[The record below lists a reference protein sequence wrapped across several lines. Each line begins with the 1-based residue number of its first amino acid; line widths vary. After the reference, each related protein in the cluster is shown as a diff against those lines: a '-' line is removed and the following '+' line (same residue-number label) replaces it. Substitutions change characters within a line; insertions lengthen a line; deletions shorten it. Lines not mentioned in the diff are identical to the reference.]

1 MTESPIT
8 LTISQRSGTFAY
20 TRYMAS
26 VGFKDYYAILGV
38 PRNASQEE
46 IKKAYRRL
54 ARQYHPDAN
63 PGNKEAEE
71 KFKEIQEAYEVL
83 SNPETRAKYDQLGSN
98 WRAYQQASEN
108 FYTNSQAWGGDV
120 SGFDRFSDFFR
131 MFFGEDFA
139 RRGRDVEYRLPVT
152 LEELY
157 RGGKKVISVG
167 DQTVEVPLRPGIS
180 PNTRI
185 RLRKKAPRGG
195 DLLLR
200 LELQP
205 HPTFTLKGNDLHAP
219 IEVPLYT
226 ALLGGTVEFQ
236 HLDGQ
241 RLRLNLPPETPNGH
255 TLRLRGKG
263 WLSHP
268 PGDLYLTVQ
277 VRLPQNL
284 SPREKELFEEL
295 RRLRPQGI

>member
-1 MTESPIT
+1 
-8 LTISQRSGTFAY
+8 
-20 TRYMAS
+20 MAS

-83 SNPETRAKYDQLGSN
+83 SNPETRKKYDQLGSN
-98 WRAYQQASEN
+98 WRMYEQMGQTPPGAAYEGW
-108 FYTNSQAWGGDV
+108 THIP
-120 SGFDRFSDFFR
+120 GFEGFSDFFR
-131 MFFGEDFA
+131 MFFGEDYL
-139 RRGRDVEYRLPVT
+139 RQRRDVEYRLSVK

-157 RGGKKVISVG
+157 TGSKKVIQIG
-167 DQTVEVPLRPGIS
+167 NQRVEVPLRPGTS
-180 PNTRI
+180 PGS
-185 RLRKKAPRGG
+185 RLRLRGRAPGG
-195 DLLLR
+195 ADLILR
-200 LELQP
+200 LEVEP
-205 HPTFTLKGNDLHAP
+205 HPTFTLKERNLYAS

-241 RLRLNLPPETPNGH
+241 RLRLTIPPETPNGH
-255 TLRLRGKG
+255 TLRIRGKG
-263 WLSHP
+263 WPTDP

-277 VRLPQNL
+277 IRLPSRL
-284 SPREKELFEEL
+284 TSREKELFQEL
-295 RRLRPQGI
+295 RRLRPNET

>member
-1 MTESPIT
+1 
-8 LTISQRSGTFAY
+8 
-20 TRYMAS
+20 MAS

-38 PRNASQEE
+38 SRDASQDE

-98 WRAYQQASEN
+98 WRLYEQMGQ
-108 FYTNSQAWGGDV
+108 TPPGGFEGWQEV
-120 SGFDRFSDFFR
+120 SGFEGFSDFFR

-139 RRGRDVEYRLPVT
+139 RRARDVEYRLPVT

-157 RGGKKVISVG
+157 RGGKKVVRVG
-167 DQTVEVPLRPGIS
+167 NQTVEVPLRPGMPPS
-180 PNTRI
+180 TRV
-185 RLRKKAPRGG
+185 RLRGKAPGGG

-205 HPTFTLKGNDLHAP
+205 HPTFTLKGGDLHAP

-241 RLRLNLPPETPNGH
+241 RLRLNLPPGTPNGH

-263 WLSHP
+263 WPGSP
-268 PGDLYLTVQ
+268 AGDLYLTVQ

>member
-1 MTESPIT
+1 
-8 LTISQRSGTFAY
+8 
-20 TRYMAS
+20 MAS

-38 PRNASQEE
+38 PRDASQEE

-63 PGNKEAEE
+63 PGNKAAEE

-83 SNPETRAKYDQLGSN
+83 SNPETRAKYDRLGSN
-98 WRAYQQASEN
+98 WRMYEQMGQEPP
-108 FYTNSQAWGGDV
+108 QGGFTGWADIPHFE
-120 SGFDRFSDFFR
+120 GFSDFFR

-139 RRGRDVEYRLPVT
+139 RRSRDVEYRLPVT

-157 RGGKKVISVG
+157 KGGKKAVRVG
-167 DQTVEVPLRPGIS
+167 NDLVEVPLRPGTS

-185 RLRKKAPRGG
+185 RLRGRAPLGG

-205 HPTFTLKGNDLHAP
+205 HPTFTLKDKDLYAS
-219 IEVPLYT
+219 IQVPLYT
-226 ALLGGTVEFQ
+226 ALLGGSVEFV

-241 RLRLNLPPETPNGH
+241 RLRINIPPETPNGH
-255 TLRLRGKG
+255 TFRLRSKG
-263 WLSHP
+263 WPGNP
-268 PGDLYLTVQ
+268 PGDLYLSVQ
-277 VRLPQNL
+277 VRLPTNL
-284 SPREKELFEEL
+284 SPKEKQLLEEL
-295 RRLRPQGI
+295 RRLRPESI